1 MLIMKPIPVSKY
13 DLQGNLLATY
23 NGLREAARDNGL
35 KPRTL
40 ADHVVSGKPLSGWL
54 WRGPCQMQSKA
65 ERSRKDRER
74 KLRRIRE
81 ALAIDPYR
89 DMENLLSLLREP
101 EKAILGHRMQ
111 KAIDDGGSPRMEFA
125 RWYIHQYEIDI
136 ASDDI
141 VAALGYTTPCD
152 E

>member
-1 MLIMKPIPVSKY
+1 
-13 DLQGNLLATY
+13 
-23 NGLREAARDNGL
+23 
-35 KPRTL
+35 
-40 ADHVVSGKPLSGWL
+40 
-54 WRGPCQMQSKA
+54 MQSKA